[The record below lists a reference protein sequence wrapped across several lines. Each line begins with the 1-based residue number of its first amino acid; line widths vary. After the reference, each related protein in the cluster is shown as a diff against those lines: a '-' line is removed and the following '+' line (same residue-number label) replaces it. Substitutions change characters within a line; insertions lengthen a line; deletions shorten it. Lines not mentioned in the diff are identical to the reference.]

1 MHAQLDNAPCG
12 LLVFDDDGQVLETN
26 ATLVQWLG
34 WPEGELEGTPIESL
48 YAPGGAIYHQ
58 THLLPLLKLRG
69 EVREIYVSLR
79 TTSGEILPVL
89 ANASRREDGGRA
101 RSTCVFLPMRQRHR
115 FEQQLIDAREA
126 AEAARDAKARFLSM
140 MAHEIRTPLSAISG
154 LAHVLLEEFHG
165 PLAHAQREDA
175 QLIHGAAN
183 DIDRLVGE
191 ILRFSRAEA
200 GLDPPRLEPV
210 AIDDA
215 LAGAESLMRPRWAEA
230 GLTYERRCPPS
241 SREVIADPVRLH
253 QILLNLLANATNHTD
268 AGGAVAIECTVDA
281 EAGMA
286 RMEVHD
292 TGCGIPETDLGR
304 IFEPFAQVNRAAR
317 PAGNRGTGL
326 GLSISRE
333 FAIAMHGS
341 LDARSEQGKGSVFT
355 LTLPLST

>member
-1 MHAQLDNAPCG
+1 MKSS
-12 LLVFDDDGQVLETN
+12 LV
-26 ATLVQWLG
+26 
-34 WPEGELEGTPIESL
+34 
-48 YAPGGAIYHQ
+48 
-58 THLLPLLKLRG
+58 
-69 EVREIYVSLR
+69 
-79 TTSGEILPVL
+79 
-89 ANASRREDGGRA
+89 
-101 RSTCVFLPMRQRHR
+101 
-115 FEQQLIDAREA
+115 
-126 AEAARDAKARFLSM
+126 
-140 MAHEIRTPLSAISG
+140 
-154 LAHVLLEEFHG
+154 
-165 PLAHAQREDA
+165 
-175 QLIHGAAN
+175 
-183 DIDRLVGE
+183 
-191 ILRFSRAEA
+191 
-200 GLDPPRLEPV
+200 
-210 AIDDA
+210 
-215 LAGAESLMRPRWAEA
+215 
-230 GLTYERRCPPS
+230 